1 MENIRAY
8 CRQTYKKQSLSA
20 PPLPYAGRIFDEDEP
35 VALIDSA
42 LEFWL
47 TGGRYTDAFEHS
59 LSEYLG
65 VSHCSFV
72 NSGSSANLL
81 AFMALTDQS
90 LGERAIRRG
99 DEVITVACGFP
110 TTVARFFLEALRAM
124 SFPLRN
130 AFIVSQRFGYV
141 VAHFSFFDSNSL
153 LFPSSLTSLSFH
165 ILVLVKVFHPLY
177 TLGTGSRQSRV
188 P

>member
-20 PPLPYAGRIFDEDEP
+20 PPLPYAGRICDEFET

-65 VSHCSFV
+65 VSDCSFV

-110 TTVARFFLEALRAM
+110 TTVAPIVQYGAVPVFVDVEVPSYNVNAAQLETALSSKTKAVI
-124 SFPLRN
+124 L
-130 AFIVSQRFGYV
+130 
-141 VAHFSFFDSNSL
+141 AH
-153 LFPSSLTSLSFH
+153 
-165 ILVLVKVFHPLY
+165 
-177 TLGTGSRQSRV
+177 TLGNPFDQIGRAHV
-188 P
+188 